1 MNGNN
6 YDFTELFN
14 QKFFKTLNYI
24 DETKIF
30 NELQNNKKILIF
42 DFRSRIEYEQS
53 HLENSLNIPIDEI
66 DVERLNSFDENF
78 LVMFSGENDKLHL
91 IQKYKR
97 LFIAIVL
104 SQNKIKRK
112 SFIQPNGNIEELYIG
127 KILTF
132 YQTLKNNKIRELGLF
147 KKGFNVIQKSYN
159 LLPFYEI
166 VPNCNKY

>member
-91 IQKYKR
+91 IQKYNQM
-97 LFIAIVL
+97 V
-104 SQNKIKRK
+104 
-112 SFIQPNGNIEELYIG
+112 
-127 KILTF
+127 IL
-132 YQTLKNNKIRELGLF
+132 
-147 KKGFNVIQKSYN
+147 KSYI
-159 LLPFYEI
+159 LGRF
-166 VPNCNKY
+166 